1 MKIIKRILIAIVAV
15 ILAISII
22 LMLPVIFFNIA
33 YLFTPVARPEITYGE
48 FPFTLVYEI
57 EGEVITINDVYVC
70 KFDGFTTNTAGK
82 FREWKGYLKSNG
94 NEDLFVTEI
103 DGLDIYIIIGPP
115 EYYMGEEQY
124 SYSNIIPSFYCIEK
138 TGKHTHS
145 YHLTT
150 EEAYSQYSLK
160 LLEWELSQPITN
172 TFK

>member
-1 MKIIKRILIAIVAV
+1 MKIIKRISIIIVAV

-70 KFDGFTTNTAGK
+70 NFDGFTTSTAGK

-94 NEDLFVTEI
+94 DEDLFITE
-103 DGLDIYIIIGPP
+103 DDKLEIYINIGAPAYFMGDEHPYKVPMEPHIYYLEKDPEDIIV
-115 EYYMGEEQY
+115 MSKEELCEQF
-124 SYSNIIPSFYCIEK
+124 NIKI
-138 TGKHTHS
+138 
-145 YHLTT
+145 
-150 EEAYSQYSLK
+150 
-160 LLEWELSQPITN
+160 LEWDFPIPITN